1 MIKFIES
8 KPLKPSIKLAPFITN
23 KKHNNKMLNEIIHK
37 YNIYTKNKKCLN
49 PYEIT
54 FKLYDIFNK

>member
-1 MIKFIES
+1 
-8 KPLKPSIKLAPFITN
+8 
-23 KKHNNKMLNEIIHK
+23 MLNEIIHK